1 MTTQIPN
8 SMLVS
13 PGGVSDATARAQATA
28 AQTTADSKAT
38 LQIGTLAASTT
49 SAPNATAV
57 MAAIA
62 AGTGG
67 AATTLRTA
75 ATNAIPLDTAGNG
88 RAMPLVAGQTILIN
102 APTTLTI
109 AAGAIEGASC
119 EATYYVASTIT
130 LPTTYP
136 GIPAGA
142 AVIVNGTLT
151 VGFRYR
157 LVFGISAGDLVI
169 FCFQQAAVDVVAPTL
184 LSASVANATPAQID
198 LVFNKSMFATW
209 SASSAFVV
217 TGHLINSITRLT
229 ATTGFLTSSTAF
241 VNGESARTLSYTQPG
256 TNNMQDLAG
265 NLLVN
270 IVAAAVTNNTGASA
284 PLFVSST
291 PSAATVGTPYS
302 YTYAA
307 TNTTSYPLVSG
318 TFPAGL
324 TYTPATGN
332 ISGTPTAVSAVVH
345 MVSAVGPGGTTN
357 GPSNT
362 LTVNAALTPRT
373 DTFNRANQAGLGT
386 PSDAGS
392 AWFGNTAAFSIFS
405 NQVLGPGAGVTGA
418 VALLAGC
425 PSNGTF
431 MIDITNSW
439 TTPNASFPG
448 IVFRATDASNYLNF
462 RIAGADATYVVEAIV
477 AGVATT
483 LASGA
488 SGINTAAVASLKV
501 VTSGTSILCYY
512 IQGGT
517 TVLVSTVTSSQ
528 FQTATSAGIFDYQ
541 QAGSSVSLDNFS
553 AA

>member
-198 LVFNKSMFATW
+198 LVFNSEALNATW
-209 SASSAFVV
+209 SAAGAFVV
-217 TGHLINSITRLT
+217 VGHTSIGITRST
-229 ATTGFLTSSTAF
+229 ATTGFLTVSPAF
-241 VNGESARTLSYTQPG
+241 VNGESARTLTYAQPG

-270 IVAAAVTNNTGASA
+270 FTGATITNNTATPAPVFISA
-284 PLFVSST
+284 T
-291 PSAATVGTPYS
+291 PPAANVGTPYS
-302 YTYAA
+302 FTYSASNA
-307 TNTTSYPLVSG
+307 TSFPLVSG

-332 ISGTPTAVSAVVH
+332 IAGTPTAVSAVVH

-362 LTVNAALTPRT
+362 LTVNAASTPRT
-373 DTFNRANQAGLGT
+373 DTFTRANQAGLGT

-392 AWFGNTAAFSIFS
+392 AWFGNTAVFSIVG
-405 NQVLGPGAGVTGA
+405 NQVQCPAAGVGG

-431 MIDITNSW
+431 MIDVTAAWGGTNYSI
-439 TTPNASFPG
+439 PG
-448 IVFRATDASNYLNF
+448 VVFRATDVNNYMCF
-462 RIAGADATYVVEAIV
+462 RIAGDSTYVVESIV

-541 QAGSSVSLDNFS
+541 SGVASITLDNFS